1 MELYL
6 TLLII
11 ASIYIFAFIIKT
23 MFCSKCVRWMQKGN
37 NSTESRIQE
46 NFEPSAPPIH
56 QIYQPITITEQYLQ
70 HHRQYLQDSQNMTAV
85 YSVDS
90 ETIAPRFTLT
100 ARNSEFDSPPSYD
113 QIFSLNHFPSENSEI
128 KPTAPSNYFQTNSVN
143 KLPIIYEIDV

>member
-1 MELYL
+1 MEFDW

-11 ASIYIFAFIIKT
+11 AFVFTVLIKILILGCCKSAQC
-23 MFCSKCVRWMQKGN
+23 MEKKN
-37 NSTESRIQE
+37 NPTESRNQE

>member
-11 ASIYIFAFIIKT
+11 ASIYIFAFIMKT
-23 MFCSKCVRWMQKGN
+23 IFCSKCARWMQKGN
-37 NSTESRIQE
+37 NSTESRNQE
-46 NFEPSAPPIH
+46 NFEPSASPIH

-90 ETIAPRFTLT
+90 ETNVPRFTT
-100 ARNSEFDSPPSYD
+100 RNSEFDSPPSYD
-113 QIFSLNHFPSENSEI
+113 EIFSLNHFPSESSEI
-128 KPTAPSNYFQTNSVN
+128 KPTAPPSYCQTNSVN